1 MTKLNYPISALG
13 KAGAGIDKNYKDFN
27 KKTKMEYNAKLTKK
41 PVTGKIKKMKH
52 ARIVVDFKGKLL
64 CFYKGGVLYDL
75 NEEVIAPC
83 VKIKR
88 REKENIKKIPGYCHD
103 GDKVYFYGE
112 ETGQFVKKDPLIKIL
127 IYLSVL
133 TAISFIATMLVICVP
148 IKEPVKEIVITDK
161 DGHWEANTDI
171 DIFGGAVLKPGTNG
185 EYLFTVNN
193 PNSFEMEADINLTF
207 FYGEGEKNLPILIY
221 ELKVNGVKTEF
232 TRTEKGYSARNIKLN
247 AKERSSFMLGWKWE
261 FEAGQ
266 DDEDTVAGILGEE
279 YGCTI
284 TIIAEE
290 A

>member
-1 MTKLNYPISALG
+1 
-13 KAGAGIDKNYKDFN
+13 
-27 KKTKMEYNAKLTKK
+27 MEYNAKLTKK
-41 PVTGKIKKMKH
+41 PVTGKIKKMKR

-112 ETGQFVKKDPLIKIL
+112 ETGQFVKKDPLVRIL

-148 IKEPVKEIVITDK
+148 IKDPIKDIVITDK

-185 EYLFTVNN
+185 EYLFTVND
-193 PNSFEMEADINLTF
+193 PSSFEMEADISLTS

-247 AKERSSFMLGWKWE
+247 AKERSSFMLGWEWE

-279 YGCTI
+279 YCCTI